1 MSLRT
6 SAAGANVELYG
17 SFHLADTELALPVTA
32 LQEVVNHPE
41 ALTPVPLAPAYL
53 LGLFN
58 LRGTLIPV
66 VDLRQLLRL
75 EAAAASTSRKVAI
88 VETGGLRIGLQFDA
102 TGEILRV
109 PREQVITLEVPEGGT
124 PSVIGAV
131 LKLEG
136 GERILQVLAPAVLL
150 NLRDMPQLAQ
160 AAPRVA
166 ERRAQQGQQHKNVSF
181 KVGATALAL
190 PMGAIKEIIRVPPLQ
205 QSPLAD
211 DVCIGML
218 NLRGVTVPVL
228 DFGKFLGFARGNGAS
243 DANGANEPEARVEDR
258 RVVILH
264 RDEVHFGLLVDEVAS
279 IVAYRDEDLLPM
291 PTYGGNAQR
300 ALFSGYLASDTR
312 AGVLLL
318 NAEALFGNER
328 IAAVAKGHHA
338 LYRGKLAQAD
348 AAQQRGA
355 RTRQTLVTF
364 RIGQLVGVRIAQLR
378 EVIEYRD
385 DIVHTPGLPAFVRG
399 VLNLR
404 GVLVTVI
411 DVRAMYAMPPYEDL
425 ARAKI
430 LIVEYEGEKYGL
442 LVDSVEDI
450 VTLNNAAQMTVPS
463 MLTRGEGLHVRNDMR
478 EAVELPGQGTVML
491 FEPAAVCAR
500 VAEESA
506 VS

>member
-17 SFHLADTELALPVTA
+17 SFHLAGSELALPVAA

-41 ALTPVPLAPAYL
+41 TLTPVPLAPAYL

-75 EAAAASTSRKVAI
+75 DAPSAATARKVAI
-88 VETGGLRIGLQFDA
+88 VETGGARIGLQFDA

-109 PREQVITLEVPEGGT
+109 PREQIVTLEVPEGGA
-124 PSVIGAV
+124 PSAIGAV
-131 LKLEG
+131 LKLDE

-166 ERRAQQGQQHKNVSF
+166 ARRTPGAQHKNVSF

-190 PMGAIKEIIRVPPLQ
+190 PMGAIQEIIRVPPLQ

-228 DFGKFLGFARGNGAS
+228 DFGRFLGFTPADDQETRA
-243 DANGANEPEARVEDR
+243 EDR
-258 RVVILH
+258 RIVILH
-264 RDEVHFGLLVDEVAS
+264 RDDRHFGLLVDEVAS

-300 ALFSGYLASDTR
+300 TLFSGYLASATR

-318 NAEALFGNER
+318 NADALFGNAR
-328 IAAVAKGHHA
+328 IATVAAGHRE
-338 LYRGKLAQAD
+338 LYRNVAAKAD

-385 DIVHTPGLPAFVRG
+385 DVVPTPGLPAFVRG

-404 GVLVTVI
+404 GALVTVI
-411 DVRAMYAMPPYEDL
+411 DVRAMYAMPPYDDL

-430 LIVEYEGEKYGL
+430 LIVEYESEKYGL

-450 VTLNNAAQMTVPS
+450 VTLNGAAQMAVPS
-463 MLTRGEGLHVRNDMR
+463 MLTRGEGSHVRNDMR

-491 FEPAAVCAR
+491 FEPAAICAR
-500 VAEESA
+500 VAEEAAIS
-506 VS
+506 

>member
-1 MSLRT
+1 MTLRT
-6 SAAGANVELYG
+6 STAGANVELYG
-17 SFHLADTELALPVTA
+17 SFHLADTELALPVAA

-41 ALTPVPLAPAYL
+41 ALTPVPLAPSYL

-75 EAAAASTSRKVAI
+75 EAPGASLARKVAI
-88 VETGGLRIGLQFDA
+88 IETGGVRIGLQFDA

-109 PREQVITLEVPEGGT
+109 PREQVITLGVPEGGP
-124 PSVIGAV
+124 PSAIGAV
-131 LKLEG
+131 LKLNE

-166 ERRAQQGQQHKNVSF
+166 ERRAQQGQLHKNVSF
-181 KVGATALAL
+181 KVGSTALAL

-228 DFGKFLGFARGNGAS
+228 DFGKFLGFAH
-243 DANGANEPEARVEDR
+243 ANGQEARAEDR
-258 RVVILH
+258 RIVILH
-264 RDEVHFGLLVDEVAS
+264 RDDLHFGLLVDEVAS

-300 ALFSGYLASDTR
+300 ALFSGYLASDAR

-318 NAEALFGNER
+318 NAAALFANTR
-328 IAAVAKGHHA
+328 IAAVATGHRE
-338 LYRGKLAQAD
+338 LYRNVLAKAD

-364 RIGQLVGVRIAQLR
+364 RIGQLIGVRIAQLR

-411 DVRAMYAMPPYEDL
+411 DVRAMYAMPPYDDL
-425 ARAKI
+425 AHAKI

-450 VTLNNAAQMTVPS
+450 VTLNGATQMTVPS
-463 MLTRGEGLHVRNDMR
+463 MLTRSEGAHVRNDMR

-500 VAEESA
+500 VAQEAA

>member
-1 MSLRT
+1 MSLLT

-17 SFHLADTELALPVTA
+17 SFHLADTELALPVAA

-41 ALTPVPLAPAYL
+41 ALTPVPLAPSYL

-75 EAAAASTSRKVAI
+75 DAPGASTARKVAI
-88 VETGGLRIGLQFDA
+88 VETGGRRIGLQFDA

-109 PREQVITLEVPEGGT
+109 PREQVIKLEVPEGGT

-211 DVCIGML
+211 DLCIGML

-228 DFGKFLGFARGNGAS
+228 DFGKFLGFARGNDAS
-243 DANGANEPEARVEDR
+243 EPEARVEDR

-264 RDEVHFGLLVDEVAS
+264 RDELHFGLLVDEVAS

-300 ALFSGYLASDTR
+300 ALFSGCLASDTR

-318 NAEALFGNER
+318 NAEALFGNAR
-328 IAAVAKGHHA
+328 VAAIAQGHHA
-338 LYRGKLAQAD
+338 LYRGKLAQTD

-399 VLNLR
+399 MLNLR

-450 VTLNNAAQMTVPS
+450 VTLNNAAQMSVPS
-463 MLTRGEGLHVRNDMR
+463 MLTRGEGLHVRNDMC